1 MSAQSVGG
9 PNITMGIV
17 RVIVPMHQMNR
28 REIIKLVLQMS
39 FLIMALRQYLL
50 LGDWFGCLFLTLILL
65 SLVIS
70 EN

>member
-1 MSAQSVGG
+1 
-9 PNITMGIV
+9 MGIV
-17 RVIVPMHQMNR
+17 RVIAPMHQMNR
-28 REIIKLVLQMS
+28 KEIIKLVLQMS

-50 LGDWFGCLFLTLILL
+50 FGDWFGCLFLSLILL

>member
-1 MSAQSVGG
+1 
-9 PNITMGIV
+9 MGIV
-17 RVIVPMHQMNR
+17 RVIAPMHQMNR

-50 LGDWFGCLFLTLILL
+50 LVDWFGCLFLTLILL